1 MDAPATLGVSHQ
13 EYQALY
19 EKLLLASRLFEE
31 RDQVAQSK
39 LSLLQHRCVEYA
51 GIIKAQRS
59 ARRIF
64 EQDVQQL
71 MESASQLEAR
81 NQEHLAQNR
90 TLQHEVKV
98 QSEENASLLT
108 ALSKQKIRLEQSYV
122 PRDDY
127 QEVLER
133 AEKLQSR
140 LDANTI
146 PLDEHVHLKGVLQQL
161 VEEKRLVEE
170 ASRFFDEE
178 RHATALAV
186 KEAEAHCGVFKSRC
200 DSVEIELKDS
210 LVRQDALVGEIAL
223 LRDELSAAQG
233 EKYEMTQRIIVLE
246 GEKATLLT
254 QLGGL
259 KIAKRSEELARR
271 NEESERRSLRSENS
285 SLKARGVELERQVV
299 EIERASDLERQ
310 HLKELGESE
319 RNLLRSQLDE
329 MRTERDKIMRALG
342 EAELRAT
349 TQAVQATQREE
360 QLDQRATMR
369 EEQLNAALAELDDF
383 RRQLMS
389 DPLLCCEPDED
400 DPVGGVSE
408 GVELFKHHG
417 ISGTPIVARRGN
429 SSLGESR
436 PNSRNS
442 LGGHQILPSSDSPPE
457 TSAPRAPLALTPHPS
472 SKEVR
477 LVAAMAPADGCGV

>member
-1 MDAPATLGVSHQ
+1 MDAPALLGVSHQ

-19 EKLLLASRLFEE
+19 EKLLLATRLFEE

-39 LSLLQHRCVEYA
+39 LSLLQHKCVEYA

-90 TLQHEVKV
+90 ALQHEFKV
-98 QSEENASLLT
+98 LSEENASLST
-108 ALSKQKIRLEQSYV
+108 ALSKHKIRLEQSYV

-133 AEKLQSR
+133 VEKLQSR
-140 LDANTI
+140 LDAKTV
-146 PLDEHVHLKGVLQQL
+146 PLEEHLHLKGVLQQV

-178 RHATALAV
+178 RHAAALAV
-186 KEAEAHCGVFKSRC
+186 KEAESHCGVFKSRC

-210 LVRQDALVGEIAL
+210 LVRLDALVGEIAL
-223 LRDELSAAQG
+223 LREELSAAQG
-233 EKYEMTQRIIVLE
+233 EKHEMTQRLIALE

-271 NEESERRSLRSENS
+271 NDDSEKRSLRSENS
-285 SLKARGVELERQVV
+285 ALKARGIELERRVV
-299 EIERASDLERQ
+299 EIERTADLERL
-310 HLKELGESE
+310 HLKEMGESE

-329 MRTERDKIMRALG
+329 LRTERDKMVRALG
-342 EAELRAT
+342 EAEVRAT
-349 TQAVQATQREE
+349 TQAAQATQREE
-360 QLDQRATMR
+360 QLNT
-369 EEQLNAALAELDDF
+369 ALAELDDF
-383 RRQLMS
+383 RRQLLS

-400 DPVGGVSE
+400 ATSHKDQETQDVGFFGNHHRSPTPVVSR
-408 GVELFKHHG
+408 LFDY
-417 ISGTPIVARRGN
+417 RQ
-429 SSLGESR
+429 LGESR

-442 LGGHQILPSSDSPPE
+442 TEHIIHPSSDSPPE

-472 SKEVR
+472 LMELREVR
-477 LVAAMAPADGCGV
+477 LVATMASADGDRA